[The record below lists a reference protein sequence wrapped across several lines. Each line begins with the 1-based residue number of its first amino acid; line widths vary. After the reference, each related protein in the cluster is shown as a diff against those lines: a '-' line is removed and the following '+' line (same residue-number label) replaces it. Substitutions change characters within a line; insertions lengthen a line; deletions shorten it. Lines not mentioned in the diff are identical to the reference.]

1 MGILDFLKHNKIN
14 GPEVVKDVDNRDIM
28 ILEDLLDKVAD
39 SQKDIVNKELYNIK
53 AGLEGESKVMYELK
67 HLNSSCLILHDITLF
82 DRSAEQSQ
90 IDFIVLTPK
99 CGFVLESKRLSGN
112 ITINSEGEF
121 IRQYTN
127 TEGKVYKK
135 EGLYSPIRQNEI
147 HLSVLADFIKSNKII
162 KNYPLE
168 ALVVISNGKT
178 IINRTYASKAIQNSI
193 VKFDQLDTKML
204 KIMSNHDDID
214 VSDKKLQELATALL
228 DNNIERQIN
237 YVEALGLELV
247 DESIAEEVSKAQE
260 SGFIEDEAIAE
271 KISDDSLI
279 DKLKEYRLATAR
291 ANHIQPY
298 FIFNN
303 AQLEDIINK
312 MPKSKEEFVA
322 IDGFGDKKFEL
333 YGPDILKIVNGDDF
347 KLEET
352 REKPV
357 EVKETV
363 ALEVNKLDNIEAE
376 LREYRTKKSREL
388 NYKPYF
394 IYNNEQMLEIINN
407 KPTTK
412 EELISISGFGEKK
425 YEMYGEDIIAIVK
438 QFK

>member
-1 MGILDFLKHNKIN
+1 MGILDFLKHNKITE
-14 GPEVVKDVDNRDIM
+14 PEVIKDIDNKDVA
-28 ILEDLLDKVAD
+28 ILDDLLNKVAD
-39 SQKDIVNKELYNIK
+39 SQKEIVERELYSLK
-53 AGLEGESKVMYELK
+53 AGLEGESRVMYELR
-67 HLNSSCLILHDITLF
+67 HLNTPCLILHDITLF
-82 DRSAEQSQ
+82 DKSAEQCQ

-99 CGFVLESKRLSGN
+99 CGFVLESKRLAGN

-127 TEGKVYKK
+127 KEGKVYKK
-135 EGLYSPIRQNEI
+135 EGIYSPIRQNEI
-147 HLSVLADFIKSNKII
+147 HLSVLSDFIKTNKIL

-168 ALVVISNGKT
+168 AIVVMANGKT

-193 VKFDQLDTKML
+193 VKFDQLDTKIL
-204 KIMSNHDDID
+204 KLMSNHADVD

-228 DNNIERQIN
+228 DNNVERDIDYIEQ
-237 YVEALGLELV
+237 LGLELI
-247 DESIAEEVSKAQE
+247 DESIVEEVSKAQE
-260 SGFIEDEAIAE
+260 SGFIEDEATAE
-271 KISDDSLI
+271 KISDDTLI
-279 DKLKEYRLATAR
+279 DKLKAYRLSTAR

-303 AQLEDIINK
+303 AQLEDIINN
-312 MPKSKEEFVA
+312 MPKSKEDFIA
-322 IDGFGDKKFEL
+322 IDGFGEKKFEL
-333 YGPDILKIVNGDDF
+333 YGRDILKIVNGDDF
-347 KLEET
+347 IIEEPAI
-352 REKPV
+352 KPV
-357 EVKETV
+357 EVTENVAKEIS
-363 ALEVNKLDNIEAE
+363 KLDDLETK
-376 LREYRTKKSREL
+376 LKEYRLNKSREL

-425 YEMYGEDIIAIVK
+425 YEMYGEDIIEIVK